1 MVKGTQ
7 LFVTSLN
14 HILAFEDSYAHVLSL
29 IFKNTYAKATVRT
42 SGDTLLD
49 DLYGEGYRHINS
61 KLHSTV
67 RTLGTE
73 AFANA
78 FIEYACSAQ
87 DSILTD
93 VNGGVF
99 SDAERGSMSS
109 SYGLKA
115 ASSSYGLKAALKCHI
130 LTSEDRISKGSIET
144 RRVVKLLA
152 KYCTPDSLIH
162 LEGLW
167 RTVIAESVLLLCTT
181 PQTPSSTFFTRSPSP
196 YAVDSSP
203 SSAWEAGV
211 AYAVNAIPGSPLSSA
226 VSGSVLS
233 PYTKPSNVQQPGAFA
248 SSLVH
253 TLLQYLA
260 KAREVSTVDLR
271 CLGCSM
277 SADLAYAVA
286 YRQLPREVGVELA
299 KALAVSISTLLDQH
313 KQMTSDFSAPAH
325 TASAVAAVGGGRDSI
340 WASLQHVADLIQVL
354 FSQTS
359 TEFQHFYEVLL
370 ARRLLRCRYI
380 SLEIERKV
388 TFLLPALDKCV
399 LMIR

>member
-1 MVKGTQ
+1 MVRGTQ

-14 HILAFEDSYAHVLSL
+14 HILALEDSYAHVLSL
-29 IFKNTYAKATVRT
+29 IFKNTYAKSTVRT

-78 FIEYACSAQ
+78 FIEYACSTQ

-93 VNGGVF
+93 VNRGVF
-99 SDAERGSMSS
+99 CDAERGSLYS
-109 SYGLKA
+109 SYGLK
-115 ASSSYGLKAALKCHI
+115 GALKTHI
-130 LTSEDRISKGSIET
+130 LTSEDRIFKGSIET

-181 PQTPSSTFFTRSPSP
+181 PQAPSSTFFTRSPSP

-226 VSGSVLS
+226 VNGSVLS

-248 SSLVH
+248 STLVH

-299 KALAVSISTLLDQH
+299 KALAVRISTLLDQH
-313 KQMTSDFSAPAH
+313 KQMTSDFTAPAY
-325 TASAVAAVGGGRDSI
+325 TASAVAAVGGGRDSV

-370 ARRLLRCRYI
+370 ARRLLRCRFM

>member
-14 HILAFEDSYAHVLSL
+14 HILALEDSYAHVLSL
-29 IFKNTYAKATVRT
+29 IFKNTYTKSTVRT

-49 DLYGEGYRHINS
+49 DSYGEGYRHINS

-78 FIEYACSAQ
+78 FIEYACSPQ
-87 DSILTD
+87 DSILAD

-99 SDAERGSMSS
+99 SDAERDSVS
-109 SYGLKA
+109 A
-115 ASSSYGLKAALKCHI
+115 TFGLKAALKCHI

-144 RRVVKLLA
+144 RRVVKLLS
-152 KYCTPDSLIH
+152 KYCIPDSLIH

-181 PQTPSSTFFTRSPSP
+181 PQTPSSTFFARSSSP

-233 PYTKPSNVQQPGAFA
+233 PHTRPSNVQQPGAFA
-248 SSLVH
+248 STLVH

-277 SADLAYAVA
+277 SADLAFAVA

-299 KALAVSISTLLDQH
+299 KALAVRISTLLDQH
-313 KQMTSDFSAPAH
+313 KQMTSDFTTPAPPLTTTT
-325 TASAVAAVGGGRDSI
+325 TAAVAGVAVGGGRDSV
-340 WASLQHVADLIQVL
+340 WDSLQHVADLIQVL

>member
-1 MVKGTQ
+1 VVKGTQ

-14 HILAFEDSYAHVLSL
+14 HILALEDSYAHVLSL
-29 IFKNTYAKATVRT
+29 IFKNTYAKSTVRT

-61 KLHSTV
+61 KLRSTV

-78 FIEYACSAQ
+78 FIEYACSTQ

-93 VNGGVF
+93 INGGVL

-115 ASSSYGLKAALKCHI
+115 ALKCHI
-130 LTSEDRISKGSIET
+130 LKSEDRISKGSIET

-181 PQTPSSTFFTRSPSP
+181 PQAPSSTLFTRCPSP

-233 PYTKPSNVQQPGAFA
+233 PYTKSSNVQQPGAFA
-248 SSLVH
+248 STLVH

-286 YRQLPREVGVELA
+286 YRQLPREVSVELA
-299 KALAVSISTLLDQH
+299 KALAVRISTLLDQQ
-313 KQMTSDFSAPAH
+313 KQMTSDFTSPAQPRTTT
-325 TASAVAAVGGGRDSI
+325 TAAGVGVAVGTGRDGI

>member
-1 MVKGTQ
+1 VVKGTQ

-14 HILAFEDSYAHVLSL
+14 HILALEDSYAHVLSL

-42 SGDTLLD
+42 AGDTLLD

-67 RTLGTE
+67 RTLGRE

-78 FIEYACSAQ
+78 FIEYACSTQ

-99 SDAERGSMSS
+99 SDTERCSMSS
-109 SYGLKA
+109 TF
-115 ASSSYGLKAALKCHI
+115 GLKAALKTHI
-130 LTSEDRISKGSIET
+130 LISEDRISKGSIET

-152 KYCTPDSLIH
+152 KYCTPDILIH

-248 SSLVH
+248 STLVH

-299 KALAVSISTLLDQH
+299 KALAVRISTLLDQH
-313 KQMTSDFSAPAH
+313 KQMTSDFTSPAH
-325 TASAVAAVGGGRDSI
+325 TASAVAAAGVAVGTGRDSV